1 MSEEKDILKA
11 LLHSV
16 EVLGAKIDG
25 VQSDIHI
32 IKQTLN
38 VMNENIDYLRVQLDA
53 GRWILIN

>member
-11 LLHSV
+11 LLHFV